1 MVNASKLG
9 TGELVDPG
17 AAVEEDPSEGAAAEV
32 EGEVNPALLAFLP
45 VSLGDV
51 AIFSALKKSFLS
63 IYGFDLPVPRGSRSV
78 KSPATVLDVIPV
90 LLSGLTVVM
99 GT

>member
-1 MVNASKLG
+1 M
-9 TGELVDPG
+9 VDPG

-90 LLSGLTVVM
+90 LLSGLAEVM

>member
-1 MVNASKLG
+1 M
-9 TGELVDPG
+9 VDPG

-32 EGEVNPALLAFLP
+32 EGEVNPALLVFLP

-90 LLSGLTVVM
+90 LLSGLAEVTMVA
-99 GT
+99 TS